1 MEPNHGVGPLPS
13 APPKSL
19 GHHGLGQGLV
29 AHEGELSRR
38 PTKGAQIPPPAGQ
51 LGDLEGEKHKN
62 FQPSRMLD
70 GTTPQLNQGGGA
82 SVGNCG
88 SSAPG

>member
-1 MEPNHGVGPLPS
+1 MEPNRGVGPLPS
-13 APPKSL
+13 GPPKSL

-51 LGDLEGEKHKN
+51 LGDLEGEKSKN

-70 GTTPQLNQGGGA
+70 GTTPQQNQGGGA
-82 SVGNCG
+82 GVGNCG